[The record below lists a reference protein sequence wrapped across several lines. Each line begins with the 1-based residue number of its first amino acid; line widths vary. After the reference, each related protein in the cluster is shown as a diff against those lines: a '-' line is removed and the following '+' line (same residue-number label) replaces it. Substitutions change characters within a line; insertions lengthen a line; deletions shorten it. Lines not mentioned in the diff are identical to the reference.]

1 VEPICLLLNLY
12 LLVIFV
18 RILMSWFPIT
28 PGSGLEGVYSA
39 LLSITEPVLA
49 PVRSV
54 VPPLRLGMAAIDLSA
69 LIVLIG
75 GRILVG
81 TICG

>member
-18 RILMSWFPIT
+18 RILMSWFPIG

-39 LLSITEPVLA
+39 MLTITEPVLA

-54 VPPLRLGMAAIDLSA
+54 VPPLRLGMAAVDLSA

-75 GRILVG
+75 GRILVN
-81 TICG
+81 TIC